1 METMIQVMIEGNY
14 KSLEL
19 NGFECVIKRN
29 PLLLTLNGYV
39 KIQDDIPDKA
49 IENLDC
55 HGGITYDK
63 RLGYNQEHWIGFD
76 CAQIFDFKPGVDT
89 LADMRVKVYKDMR
102 YVKKELKRL
111 TKQLK
116 EIKNGSK

>member
-1 METMIQVMIEGNY
+1 METMRQVITEGNH
-14 KSLEL
+14 KSLKL

-39 KIQDDIPDKA
+39 KIPDDISDEV

-89 LADMRVKVYKDMR
+89 VADMRFKVYKDMR
-102 YVKKELKRL
+102 YVENELKKL